1 MLIAKTN
8 ISIGDYYFDKGSE
21 VILPKE
27 LIGRVRGLCDEV
39 PDPPS
44 PPPSYLKDAGEKLTE
59 KVSEVKEK
67 LMKTDILKDKKL
79 KSYKNK

>member
-39 PDPPS
+39 PGKS
-44 PPPSYLKDAGEKLTE
+44 TEYEEVEEEEKE
-59 KVSEVKEK
+59 
-67 LMKTDILKDKKL
+67 
-79 KSYKNK
+79 

>member
-39 PDPPS
+39 PGKS
-44 PPPSYLKDAGEKLTE
+44 TE
-59 KVSEVKEK
+59 CEEVPEVKEK
-67 LMKTDILKDKKL
+67 LMKTDMMKDKKL

>member
-39 PDPPS
+39 PGKS
-44 PPPSYLKDAGEKLTE
+44 TE
-59 KVSEVKEK
+59 YKEAEEPEVKEK

>member
-39 PDPPS
+39 PGKS
-44 PPPSYLKDAGEKLTE
+44 TE
-59 KVSEVKEK
+59 YEEVLEVKEK

>member
-39 PDPPS
+39 PGKS
-44 PPPSYLKDAGEKLTE
+44 TE
-59 KVSEVKEK
+59 CEEVPEVKEK

-79 KSYKNK
+79 GKYKNK

>member
-39 PDPPS
+39 PGKS
-44 PPPSYLKDAGEKLTE
+44 TE
-59 KVSEVKEK
+59 YEEVLEVKEK
-67 LMKTDILKDKKL
+67 LMNTNILKDKKL
-79 KSYKNK
+79 KGYKNK

>member
-39 PDPPS
+39 PGKSEEYKEAEEPEVEIVT
-44 PPPSYLKDAGEKLTE
+44 LK
-59 KVSEVKEK
+59 K
-67 LMKTDILKDKKL
+67 LMKPDILKDKKL

>member
-8 ISIGDYYFDKGSE
+8 ISIGNYYFDKGSE

-39 PDPPS
+39 PGKS
-44 PPPSYLKDAGEKLTE
+44 TE
-59 KVSEVKEK
+59 YKETEEPEVKSK

-79 KSYKNK
+79 KSYRNK

>member
-39 PDPPS
+39 PGKS
-44 PPPSYLKDAGEKLTE
+44 VEYKETE
-59 KVSEVKEK
+59 VPEVKEK

>member
-39 PDPPS
+39 GKEAEEP
-44 PPPSYLKDAGEKLTE
+44 
-59 KVSEVKEK
+59 EVKEK

>member
-39 PDPPS
+39 PGKSAEYEEP
-44 PPPSYLKDAGEKLTE
+44 
-59 KVSEVKEK
+59 EVKEK

-79 KSYKNK
+79 KFYKNK

>member
-8 ISIGDYYFDKGSE
+8 ISIGNYYFDKGSE

-39 PDPPS
+39 PGKS
-44 PPPSYLKDAGEKLTE
+44 TGYEEVL
-59 KVSEVKEK
+59 EVKEK
-67 LMKTDILKDKKL
+67 LMKTDMMKDKKL